1 MVRDSVPGQ
10 RLVPADRTGRSLAL
24 PVPARLSLQGTA
36 CAGRHRRPLP
46 TPCRLGRGCGRHARR
61 PNGAPCGQGLRTGEG
76 TFACWLTHEGA
87 LFLPQA
93 APAGLAADGRSPA
106 SQRVRPVR
114 ACPRRR
120 ATGPGGRATAVMGV
134 GSQPSAVWARRP
146 SCTRARSCLFARALR
161 PVLPLSSRSRSR
173 VLSHARPLLLW
184 LSSPCLR
191 SCVRVLPASSGGR
204 RKRRV
209 RRNGRALNDAACA
222 AGTRSRSRRSW
233 RRWSRNRNRPARR
246 RCLPGRVRRQRQLR
260 RPRRRRPRPR

>member
-1 MVRDSVPGQ
+1 MHAAP
-10 RLVPADRTGRSLAL
+10 
-24 PVPARLSLQGTA
+24 TA
-36 CAGRHRRPLP
+36 PHS
-46 TPCRLGRGCGRHARR
+46 
-61 PNGAPCGQGLRTGEG
+61 GQGLRTGEG

-93 APAGLAADGRSPA
+93 APSGLAADGRSPA

-114 ACPRRR
+114 ARPRRR

-146 SCTRARSCLFARALR
+146 SCTRARSCRFARALR
-161 PVLPLSSRSRSR
+161 PVLPLPSRSRSR
-173 VLSHARPLLLW
+173 VLAMPGLCCSASR
-184 LSSPCLR
+184 
-191 SCVRVLPASSGGR
+191 LPAFARAPVCFQRAGGGR